1 VADSKV
7 SALTAVATP
16 ALSDEFPCNQGG
28 ASKKVSLQ
36 TLAAWQAAPI
46 MAVLSADYTLTSST
60 TAQKLFNNSTNGAVT
75 IPAGLYWM
83 EYEGVITGMSSTS
96 GNGAFSLAGTAVLAN
111 PRMVH
116 SYGLDATALT
126 TAAALGGAFVQG
138 GTAFTTNTTLA
149 ATGTAVGL
157 AVRGLFACTTGGTL
171 IPSIALATAIA
182 AVHKAGAIFTL
193 ERLGDA
199 TDTLRGTWS

>member
-1 VADSKV
+1 MADTKV
-7 SALTAVATP
+7 SALSAVTAP
-16 ALSDEFPCNQGG
+16 ALGDEFPVNQGG
-28 ASKKVSLQ
+28 TSKKVSLQ

-46 MAVLSADYTLTSST
+46 MAVLKKKKKLTST
-60 TAQKLFNNSTNGAVT
+60 TAAQKLFNNSANGAVT

-96 GNGAFSLAGTAVLAN
+96 GNGAFSLAGTATLAN

-116 SYGLDATALT
+116 SYGLDATTLT

-138 GTAFTTNTTLA
+138 GTGFTTNTTTA

-171 IPSIALATAIA
+171 IPSIALTTAAA
-182 AVHKAGAIFTL
+182 AVHKAGAVFTL
-193 ERLGDA
+193 ERLGEA
-199 TDTLRGTWS
+199 TDTLRGSWS

>member
-60 TAQKLFNNSTNGAVT
+60 IGAE
-75 IPAGLYWM
+75 ALQQFHERG
-83 EYEGVITGMSSTS
+83 GDD
-96 GNGAFSLAGTAVLAN
+96 
-111 PRMVH
+111 PRRPL
-116 SYGLDATALT
+116 LD
-126 TAAALGGAFVQG
+126 G
-138 GTAFTTNTTLA
+138 
-149 ATGTAVGL
+149 
-157 AVRGLFACTTGGTL
+157 VRGRHHRH
-171 IPSIALATAIA
+171 
-182 AVHKAGAIFTL
+182 VVDV
-193 ERLGDA
+193 R
-199 TDTLRGTWS
+199 